1 MMVTIHRKGK
11 TMKVP
16 AAAYPLIYEP
26 AGWRRLGGDTEHEN
40 HAQSENLHPKNGENM
55 ADDTMTERDNFEP
68 ENANFEQSGHSNL
81 DELLEIPLSE
91 MSSEQLK
98 EVALELGI
106 NISGIKTKGELRRIV
121 AEHLEG

>member
-40 HAQSENLHPKNGENM
+40 HAQSENLQAKNGENM
-55 ADDTMTERDNFEP
+55 ADDILSEEEISQP
-68 ENANFEQSGHSNL
+68 ENANFEQETDWAL
-81 DELLEIPLSE
+81 DRLLETPLSE
-91 MSSEQLK
+91 MTSEQLK
-98 EVALELGI
+98 EAAIMLGI
-106 NISGIKTKGELRRIV
+106 DTSGIKTKGDLRRVI
-121 AEHLEG
+121 AKHLEG

>member
-40 HAQSENLHPKNGENM
+40 HAQSESLQAKNGENK
-55 ADDTMTERDNFEP
+55 ADDTMSDRVNVEAEK
-68 ENANFEQSGHSNL
+68 ANFEQNGRSNL

>member
-11 TMKVP
+11 TMRVP
-16 AAAYPLIYEP
+16 ASAYPLIYEP
-26 AGWRRLGGDTEHEN
+26 AGWRRLGAEAESEN
-40 HAQSENLHPKNGENM
+40 HAQKENLQARIGENM
-55 ADDTMTERDNFEP
+55 ADDTMPENGNFEP
-68 ENANFEQSGHSNL
+68 ENANFEQGVRSNL

-98 EVALELGI
+98 EVAMELGI

>member
-1 MMVTIHRKGK
+1 MMVIIHRKGK
-11 TMKVP
+11 TMRIP
-16 AAAYPLIYEP
+16 ASAYPLIYEP
-26 AGWRRLGGDTEHEN
+26 AGWRRLGAEAESEN
-40 HAQSENLHPKNGENM
+40 HTQRENLQARIGENM
-55 ADDTMTERDNFEP
+55 ANGTMPENGNFEP
-68 ENANFEQSGHSNL
+68 ENANFEQSVRSNL
-81 DELLEIPLSE
+81 EELLEIPLSE